1 MTDKFDLRK
10 YLIENETTIN
20 SKLLR
25 ELEIEID
32 PLQTYGRKIKSK
44 KLFDFFDRTDTKE
57 RLNYQKLGFQIGIDD
72 IVNDGL
78 FAEIDLTQYDWM
90 AVLTVLEDAK
100 RSGLHP
106 MLEYNGKVYS
116 NEEALELA
124 DQKAANDTYSETGI
138 GTTNT

>member
-1 MTDKFDLRK
+1 MTDEFDLRK
-10 YLIENETTIN
+10 YLAENRPTTN
-20 SKLLR
+20 SKQVR
-25 ELEIEID
+25 ELKIEID
-32 PLQTYGRKIKSK
+32 PLETYGRKIKSK

-57 RLNYQKLGFQIGIDD
+57 RLNYQKLGFQIEIDD
-72 IVNDGL
+72 IVNDGIS
-78 FAEIDLTQYDWM
+78 AEIDLTQYDWM

-124 DQKAANDTYSETGI
+124 DQKAANDTYGETGT
-138 GTTNT
+138 GTANA